1 MCLVPAIH
9 HWGIIQVRP
18 SRGMV
23 LEVQMSHVAQ
33 ILPRVF
39 RKQHRRPC
47 LWKICV
53 SHPKTEVPLKASG
66 SLSREELH
74 LCHARVSVHWQRT
87 DPLTPVLGAAEAGS
101 QAGPPQSAALGAPSH
116 CLDLSCS
123 PAAAPSRGGK
133 QWEQDLISPPSSL
146 GLTPHPGLAWE
157 QAAAAAFGPF
167 LLRLTRNLPAL
178 LPAQLTCLAVHAW
191 LCASL
196 PGQAGLGFMHWEAE
210 RAKLPLD
217 FRIRT

>member
-47 LWKICV
+47 LWKIRV

-66 SLSREELH
+66 SFSREELH
-74 LCHARVSVHWQRT
+74 LCHARVSVHRQRT
-87 DPLTPVLGAAEAGS
+87 DSSTPVLGAAEAGS
-101 QAGPPQSAALGAPSH
+101 QAGPPHSAALGAPSRCSQPGFQLFPSCCPQQGWEAVGAGPDQPPLLSWPH
-116 CLDLSCS
+116 PPSWSGVGTGCCCCLWAVSSLADKKSACSS
-123 PAAAPSRGGK
+123 PAPA
-133 QWEQDLISPPSSL
+133 
-146 GLTPHPGLAWE
+146 
-157 QAAAAAFGPF
+157 
-167 LLRLTRNLPAL
+167 NLSGSAR
-178 LPAQLTCLAVHAW
+178 LAVCFPPRTGWSWFHA
-191 LCASL
+191 LGSRKSQASS
-196 PGQAGLGFMHWEAE
+196 
-210 RAKLPLD
+210 
-217 FRIRT
+217 